1 MEDRF
6 ERVCDR
12 TRSRLDSPALRRL
25 FGLYARPHHN
35 RNSRPPAPEIGTG
48 KPRYG
53 LAWFR
58 IRFGLLQLKAYTKG
72 EHVLRLEATLH
83 NTKQLRCH
91 RGLDNFGQIITRL
104 AGMTGRFATALD
116 CADTSFPPDSIPGQ
130 LPLPSQTGATRTG
143 GTGLTKPRMRAALA
157 LTAAPHRF
165 TAAEYTAN
173 VRHLTRQDSYTTRQ
187 AAYDLRKLRGKGLAE
202 NPATPGAT
210 TSRPAQRAPSPPSSP
225 RAITSSAPSSPWHA
239 ARAWAANQ
247 PSGPASTADTRRCA
261 SACRTFPRP
270 RHHGQHRTDNILSIM
285 KSQVG

>member
-1 MEDRF
+1 MRPDP
-6 ERVCDR
+6 
-12 TRSRLDSPALRRL
+12 LPAGYPALRRL

-72 EHVLRLEATLH
+72 EHVLRLEATVH
-83 NTKQLRCH
+83 STKQLRCH

-143 GTGLTKPRMRAALA
+143 GTGLTKPWIRAALH
-157 LTAAPHRF
+157 AAPHRF
-165 TAAEYTAN
+165 TAAEYAAN

-202 NPATPGAT
+202 TRPLPALPH
-210 TSRPAQRAPSPPSSP
+210 PAQRSAHHRRPPHPARSHHQHHHRRGTQP
-225 RAITSSAPSSPWHA
+225 AHGPQTSHLDQRRPPIRGA
-239 ARAWAANQ
+239 ARQHA
-247 PSGPASTADTRRCA
+247 GPFRDLGITASTAQTTF
-261 SACRTFPRP
+261 CR
-270 RHHGQHRTDNILSIM
+270 S
-285 KSQVG
+285 